1 MQHIYMHI
9 SSPLLVLRNLGFVE
23 PQAQLRSR
31 RHGQISQGDEAE
43 GEIGLTATK
52 TQWLISLSL
61 SLWLNSLQK
70 SITVNRCTVHV
81 QAKSICFSLA
91 APIFSMKFRSEEQN
105 LTLNPETLV
114 RLPDGF

>member
-61 SLWLNSLQK
+61 SMVELTAEKHHSEQMY
-70 SITVNRCTVHV
+70 CTCTGKKHLFL
-81 QAKSICFSLA
+81 SCCTYI
-91 APIFSMKFRSEEQN
+91 
-105 LTLNPETLV
+105 
-114 RLPDGF
+114 